1 MRKDK
6 VSFRFWLKKSVIIL
20 HKIILKQCCESAE
33 NAGRDRMKT
42 MNLLFSINR
51 GCVHLLQSCLKSIE
65 QKGGAESYEV
75 YVLHSDLTTEDK
87 MTVLATGLKG
97 MQYHFVSVPEELF
110 KGFPVTKRYPEQIYY
125 RLAAPLLLPEHLDR
139 ILYLDVDTIIINS
152 LQTLY
157 ESDFG
162 DDWFMACTNTGENL
176 TRLNRIRL
184 GVDVDDDVPY
194 VNTGVLLMNLEQLRI
209 HLKLEDIQAY
219 AQDKKKIL
227 ILPDQDILTA
237 LYGDHVKI
245 LERMVYNLSDRT
257 LIAHNADLRN
267 TRVDLEWVRKYAV
280 IIHYFGR
287 NKPWHDVYAGI
298 LDVFYHETVA
308 LLQKENLCI
317 NRRKTG

>member
-1 MRKDK
+1 
-6 VSFRFWLKKSVIIL
+6 
-20 HKIILKQCCESAE
+20 
-33 NAGRDRMKT
+33 

-65 QKGGAESYEV
+65 QNGGAESYEV
-75 YVLHSDLTTEDK
+75 YVLYSDLTPEDK
-87 MTVLATGLKG
+87 MVLLATGLKG
-97 MQYHFVSVPEELF
+97 IEFHFVSVPEELF

-162 DDWFMACTNTGENL
+162 DDWFMACTNTCEHL

-257 LIAHNADLRN
+257 LMAHNADWRN
-267 TRVDLEWVRKYAV
+267 TRVDLEWVRKHAV

-317 NRRKTG
+317 NGRKTG